1 MCVQI
6 DLMKCSKLLLACNI
20 QLKVFF
26 VHNSH
31 LENTDLHLNQ
41 ECVRVQVLDMEVHL
55 SKIRSEK
62 KIECFD
68 IIGRITQ
75 RTASVNK
82 CRSNRCLS
90 HFICFLRCCSVCAG
104 MSATLH
110 RMAQNAVTKIS
121 VDEQLKS
128 IQLW

>member
-68 IIGRITQ
+68 IIENEIR
-75 RTASVNK
+75 V
-82 CRSNRCLS
+82 
-90 HFICFLRCCSVCAG
+90 
-104 MSATLH
+104 
-110 RMAQNAVTKIS
+110 
-121 VDEQLKS
+121 VDESGAEITAKAFRKHAMGLKNR
-128 IQLW
+128 LGVALPANFNGAHD